1 MRAPIDVQIDAE
13 HLGGPGVQRH
23 ETRKEA
29 QQRALAGAVP
39 ARHEHHLALVHIEV
53 DAGERRE
60 AIEEAD
66 GGAKTD
72 DGLHRASLE

>member
-1 MRAPIDVQIDAE
+1 V
-13 HLGGPGVQRH
+13 HL
-23 ETRKEA
+23 
-29 QQRALAGAVP
+29 
-39 ARHEHHLALVHIEV
+39 EV

-66 GGAKTD
+66 GGAKAD